1 MTGLWETAL
10 AFLLISLAVLAFQ
23 VIFLIL
29 RAKDT
34 VKRLNTTLDVLNKD
48 LPEMMENLTKIS
60 GSVAKSSERFETAI
74 EDIAEIEQIVSKE
87 IKDPLKNIAQ
97 ALSTILQLA
106 NRIFFRKSAKRKNGA
121 KK

>member
-106 NRIFFRKSAKRKNGA
+106 NRIFFRKSAKQKNGA